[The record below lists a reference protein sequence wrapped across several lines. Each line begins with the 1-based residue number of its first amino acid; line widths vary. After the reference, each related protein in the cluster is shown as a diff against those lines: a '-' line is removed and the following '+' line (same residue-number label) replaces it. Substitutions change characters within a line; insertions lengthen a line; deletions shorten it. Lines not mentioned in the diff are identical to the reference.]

1 MKGRRPKSLADLES
15 GGTFRKD
22 RHAHLVGAGA
32 TGLPSLSGPPPD
44 ELDEHGAAEWT
55 RVVAAV
61 QPGHLTEAERALV
74 IGYCFWYGLF
84 VRAAGELAREGV
96 FPKRKTK
103 AADGADDSE
112 RASKWLR
119 IASESSTFVTRIA
132 SLLALTPVDRNRV
145 ARIAPPAP
153 TPAPV
158 RPLSYLDRLG
168 PIRPIHPADDAG

>member
-84 VRAAGELAREGV
+84 VRAAGELAGRRLPEAEDEGRGRGGRFGTRVEVVANRE
-96 FPKRKTK
+96 
-103 AADGADDSE
+103 
-112 RASKWLR
+112 R
-119 IASESSTFVTRIA
+119 ILHVRHPYRFS
-132 SLLALTPVDRNRV
+132 
-145 ARIAPPAP
+145 ARIDP
-153 TPAPV
+153 
-158 RPLSYLDRLG
+158 RR
-168 PIRPIHPADDAG
+168 